1 MSRTAS
7 RTGFR
12 YRRRRV
18 IGALAF
24 VPRAVAPWA
33 FASAIASPTELHRES
48 RESVKL
54 AFYLMPN
61 RWKPD
66 RSIPACR
73 GLLLLAA
80 LVLSLGLSAIP
91 ASAQAAKLAD
101 GPPPPE
107 DAAAPSTTPDSAPNT
122 PSDTASPPDYGSPPA
137 ADSSGPANG
146 IPGGPSPAAAPG
158 SVDGA
163 TADAKTPPTPAW
175 DPLHANKSVE
185 VGTFYMRKGDYDAA
199 IDRFEEAARLQ
210 PGLARPYLLL
220 GEVYEKKNDPASAVS
235 AYRTYLKLYRTAPD
249 REKILERIERLQSK
263 IKHDPAPSGSG

>member
-1 MSRTAS
+1 M
-7 RTGFR
+7 
-12 YRRRRV
+12 
-18 IGALAF
+18 
-24 VPRAVAPWA
+24 PR
-33 FASAIASPTELHRES
+33 
-48 RESVKL
+48 
-54 AFYLMPN
+54 

-66 RSIPACR
+66 RWKPDSWMTVWHQ
-73 GLLLLAA
+73 LLLLVA
-80 LVLSLGLSAIP
+80 LVLLLGASAIP

-101 GPPPPE
+101 GPPPPA
-107 DAAAPSTTPDSAPNT
+107 DASAPNSAPDAAPNP
-122 PSDTASPPDYGSPPA
+122 PSDMAPPPDYGSPPA

-146 IPGGPSPAAAPG
+146 VPGGPSPAAAPG
-158 SVDGA
+158 SADSA

-210 PGLARPYLLL
+210 PGLAKPYLLL
-220 GEVYEKKNDPASAVS
+220 GEAYEKKNDPASAVT

-249 REKILERIERLQSK
+249 RGRILERIERLQSK